1 MGWMKLIEE
10 GKGTCNH
17 VYVGNLTD
25 GFMLAAVTERAVGDG
40 CIISDGVGAKYRG
53 FFGYYARMV
62 GKGELPSV
70 SDAEALRGTA
80 EAEAKAVATGR
91 APAMTP
97 VAIGFLTQ
105 SATFRIEKAR
115 RELGYEPRISLKE
128 GMLLAED
135 WLRRKGYV
143 R

>member
-1 MGWMKLIEE
+1 M
-10 GKGTCNH
+10 
-17 VYVGNLTD
+17 YVGNLTD
-25 GFMLAAVTERAVGDG
+25 GFILASTTERAVGEG
-40 CIISDGVGAKYRG
+40 YIISDGVGSTYRE

-70 SDAEALRGTA
+70 SKAEALREAAG
-80 EAEAKAVATGR
+80 AEAKAVAAGR
-91 APAMTP
+91 APAMTQ

-105 SATFRIEKAR
+105 SATFGIEKAR
-115 RELGYEPRISLKE
+115 RELAYEPRSSLKE
-128 GMLLAED
+128 GMRLTED